1 MSRVC
6 VVQTYAID
14 ESLAAEI
21 QEIWNDAATDSII
34 KQAKELVVLDS
45 IPQYVHV
52 LSARSRVN
60 CS

>member
-1 MSRVC
+1 
-6 VVQTYAID
+6 VQTYAID

-21 QEIWNDAATDSII
+21 QEIWNDAATDSIV

-45 IPQYVHV
+45 IPQYVHA